1 LLTYHGQSSQHA
13 LTDLATYS
21 QYKTRII
28 RDLGFAASWSCTKM
42 KDAMSD
48 PNLKCKT
55 WAKPYFT
62 D

>member
-1 LLTYHGQSSQHA
+1 
-13 LTDLATYS
+13 
-21 QYKTRII
+21 
-28 RDLGFAASWSCTKM
+28 M